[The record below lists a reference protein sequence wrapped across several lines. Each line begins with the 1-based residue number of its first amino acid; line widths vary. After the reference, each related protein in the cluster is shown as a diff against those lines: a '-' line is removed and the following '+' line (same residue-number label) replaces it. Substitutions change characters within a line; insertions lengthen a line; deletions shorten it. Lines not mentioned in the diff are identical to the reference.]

1 MKRILLIQAYNGRK
15 ERTGTIFP
23 LGLCYIATPLLEK
36 HIVCIFDPN
45 LSEAPYEELKGKI
58 QEFEPDL
65 VGLSIRNI
73 DTLDKRDI
81 FYYFKTVSPT
91 IRIIKEIAPGVKVM
105 AGGPG
110 FSMFAQ
116 DIMKRIPE
124 IDYGVY
130 LEGEETVPELAE
142 KLDDPKDVSGI
153 FYRENENVIFT
164 GPRPLPD
171 FDSLPSP
178 RRDLLDVKRYPF
190 PLDNVGIQTKRGC
203 PLRCAYCSYPFLN
216 GNRVRLRS
224 PCNVVNEIESLVN
237 EFGVRQFMFVDGV
250 FNVPISHSEAICEE
264 IIRRGLDVEW
274 KAWCEINGFS
284 EKFLSLAKKA
294 GCKSLPFSPDAASNK
309 TLHSLGKGIT
319 VKEINKAV
327 QIVRKHKDI
336 RASFGFFCTPPSQTF
351 TGLFQTIYMYLKINV
366 LLFGR
371 GGSSLGWIRIE
382 PHTKIQQIAIEE
394 GLIAQD
400 TDLLPDKEE
409 ELNKLYYTAPS
420 MRLGDRLVEL
430 ILWLINRILKPG
442 LRFTG
447 HSLKRWTKRT

>member
-1 MKRILLIQAYNGRK
+1 MKRILLIQAYHGRK
-15 ERTGTIFP
+15 ERMGTIFP
-23 LGLCYIATPLLEK
+23 LGLCCIATQLLEK

-45 LSEAPYEELKGKI
+45 LSKNPYEELKGKI

-91 IRIIKEIAPGVKVM
+91 IKIVKETAPGATIM

-130 LEGEETVPELAE
+130 LEGEDTVPDLVE
-142 KLDDPKDVSGI
+142 KLDDPKNVLGI

-171 FDSLPSP
+171 FSSLPIP
-178 RRDLLDVKRYPF
+178 KRDLLDVKQYPF

-224 PCNVVNEIESLVN
+224 PCNVVDEIEYLVN
-237 EFGVRQFMFVDGV
+237 ECGVRQFMFVDGI
-250 FNVPISHSEAICEE
+250 FNVPLNHSKEICEE
-264 IIRRGLDVEW
+264 IIRRELDLEW
-274 KAWCEINGFS
+274 KAWCEIKEFS
-284 EKFLSLAKKA
+284 EEFLSLAKKA
-294 GCKSLPFSPDAASNK
+294 GCKSLPFSPDAASDK
-309 TLHSLGKGIT
+309 TLYTLGKGIT
-319 VKEINKAV
+319 TKEINKAI
-327 QIVRKHKDI
+327 QIVRKDKSI
-336 RASFGFFCTPPSQTF
+336 RASFGFFCTSPGQTF
-351 TGLFQTIYMYLKINV
+351 MGLFQTIYMYLKINF

-371 GGSSLGWIRIE
+371 GGATLGWIRIE
-382 PHTKIQQIAIEE
+382 PHTRIQQIAIEE

-409 ELNKLYYTAPS
+409 ELKKLYYTAPS
-420 MRLGDRLVEL
+420 MQMGDRLVEL
-430 ILWLINRILKPG
+430 ILWLVNRILKPG
-442 LRFTG
+442 LKFTG
-447 HSLKRWTKRT
+447 HSLKRWVRRV